1 MTKDKLTD
9 IKEIGNL
16 GERIA
21 ANYFRTQ
28 KCEILETN
36 FENKFGY
43 RLGEIDIVARD
54 AKNNEIIFAEVKTR
68 QKGTSNTS
76 APELAINRAKY
87 RKLSRII
94 SNYLRKNKLL
104 NCNYRLDAIA
114 IELDMKTRKANLRH
128 LKYIYY

>member
-1 MTKDKLTD
+1 MNN
-9 IKEIGNL
+9 ISEL
-16 GERIA
+16 GKTGETIA
-21 ANYFRTQ
+21 ADYLLENGY
-28 KCEILETN
+28 EILETN
-36 FENKFGY
+36 FQNNLGY

-68 QKGTSNTS
+68 QKGTSNAS

-104 NCNYRLDAIA
+104 DCNYRLDAIA
-114 IELDMKTRKANLRH
+114 IELDMKTRKANLKH